1 MNHII
6 EQHYWKAVTFLIIL
20 ILAGSGLWGLRRFH
34 PTLFLGKPDFVATP
48 ETETEQHPDQEKQQR
63 AKSAWLLN
71 INTASAEE
79 LETLP
84 HIGPRMAERIIEYRK
99 KHGEFTSVDA
109 LQNVSGIG
117 KKTLE
122 KLRPF
127 IRVDIDADIDADAD
141 MEADEE

>member
-6 EQHYWKAVTFLIIL
+6 EQHYWKTATFLIIL
-20 ILAGSGLWGLRRFH
+20 ILAGSGLWGLRRYH

-48 ETETEQHPDQEKQQR
+48 ETEQHPAQENAPAEQNR
-63 AKSAWLLN
+63 AKSSSWLLN
-71 INTASAEE
+71 INTATAEE

-84 HIGPRMAERIIEYRK
+84 NIGPRMAERIIDYRE
-99 KHGEFTSVDA
+99 KHGDFPSVDA
-109 LQNVSGIG
+109 LQNVRGIG

-127 IRVDIDADIDADAD
+127 IRADVNMDAN
-141 MEADEE
+141 EE

>member
-6 EQHYWKAVTFLIIL
+6 EQHYWKTVTFLIIL
-20 ILAGSGLWGLRRFH
+20 ILAGSGLWGLRRFN

-48 ETETEQHPDQEKQQR
+48 ETEQHPTQEKQQR

-84 HIGPRMAERIIEYRK
+84 NIGPRMAERIIDYRE
-99 KHGEFTSVDA
+99 KHGDFPSVDA
-109 LQNVSGIG
+109 LQNVRGIG

-127 IRVDIDADIDADAD
+127 IRV
-141 MEADEE
+141 E

>member
-6 EQHYWKAVTFLIIL
+6 EQHYWKTVTFLIIL
-20 ILAGSGLWGLRRFH
+20 ILAGSGLWGLRRFN

-48 ETETEQHPDQEKQQR
+48 ETEQHPAQENAPTEQNR

-84 HIGPRMAERIIEYRK
+84 NIGPRMAERIIDYRE
-99 KHGEFTSVDA
+99 KHGDFPSVNA

-117 KKTLE
+117 KKTVE

-127 IRVDIDADIDADAD
+127 IRV
-141 MEADEE
+141 E